1 MIFVVATIFVSIIYR
16 AAGFTQSQS
25 INAPNCQS
33 PLVMSGFTVPYQ
45 TTPAFMGFAGNYHN
59 ICHLNQG
66 ASFPLN
72 NYGAV
77 GAGQVSSSWTE
88 LTLLGQINIIG
99 TSAANAEMWWLP
111 LSGNNGNNQAT
122 NMYSLASYE
131 NNSSQLELAFFT
143 PVATATAKLITTIS
157 YTRAYDC
164 TSRVNYTI
172 TQTASKSTLSCR
184 AGGTANLYLFG
195 ISPLFNIFSPIL
207 NDPQLYSV
215 NGNGFITLNFT
226 FSGNTVVINNPRLVN
241 FYMVGAQT
249 HYMQFMMLDINSTY
263 PWPAQ
268 CGSYAS
274 ESAVGEM
281 NLLLPSMTGA
291 TCSASQ
297 SESRS
302 TSHKSRSH
310 HSHSESHSKT
320 HHSHSESHSI
330 TRSESV
336 YEPKCES
343 PLVRSAFTTAS
354 QTTPPLVGFAGPY
367 PSLCR
372 FNDLI
377 NTEYYSAIG
386 AGQVGSGATTLSLAT
401 TIALVGTN
409 SSNANLWFFPIKG
422 FNGDNSVP
430 NKIPWTQF
438 ASNGGLDHYTNL
450 EFIYIAPGASGSAS
464 LVLTLSYTRA
474 GQCIANVAY
483 TTTLTVGIVGVTC
496 NPLGTHP
503 EAWEFVWTNIQN
515 NFNSIVTDP
524 LMYSTHGNGFMSLS
538 LAFSGSGQTV
548 YNPRLYEIYIIG
560 SPITPLRKMFLDIN
574 ASYPWPA
581 QCGNF
586 NSGTAVGE
594 AILALNPSEPTC
606 SESDSHSK
614 SHHSDSKSHH
624 SDSKSRHSDS
634 HSKSRE
640 SHSHSH
646 SKSHDSHSLSKSH
659 HSDSHSKSHKSDSH
673 SKSHHSDSHSKSH
686 KSDSHSKSHKSDSH
700 SKSHHSDSLSKS
712 HKSDSHSKSHKSD
725 SHSKS
730 HHSDSHSKS
739 HESDSHSKSH
749 HSDSLSKSHESDSHS
764 KSHESNSLSKSHESD
779 SLSDSHHSDSNSQ
792 SLDPTRSA
800 SLSASHGSPSST
812 RSVYHPSARRLLGDY
827 TCSATIQNFG
837 HHSLIV
843 NNINGS
849 NGVCMPPLS
858 IYDGVLE
865 QNVTAAAPLVFGGA
879 FVAYNSSAA
888 LMWGTLIDNMIPLN
902 IQIVAAVNYGADSAP
917 YCDPQVILQVLSP
930 ITPDYCQ
937 YSLDITPSTI
947 VCAPISTQFLSD
959 FASFSDID
967 EFCGVNLTGNVI
979 DDIYACD
986 LSALETA
993 GYLLQLI
1000 VSPPTNNASC
1010 AGTVYSQMFST
1021 FYGFNITDGQVA
1033 ISLVNRTEGCVPT
1046 DVPACVPPE
1055 FTPSPT
1061 PSASPE
1067 PNYGD
1072 YTCGAT
1078 IENFGANDII
1088 INNRNGSHGVCV
1100 PPLPTEDGVF
1110 QQNITDARPLVF
1122 GGAFVAYNS
1131 SAALMW
1137 GTLID
1142 PANNILI
1149 AMLASVNYGAAS
1161 SPYCD
1166 PEVIMQVL
1174 PANTRDNCQYS
1185 LDITPSTIVCQRI
1198 AGAFFPDGVSFLH
1211 LEDFCGVNISGAIIE
1226 DVYSCNVS
1234 VIPVGAYV
1242 LQAVFT
1248 APPTNASCADAV
1260 YTRMFTIFN
1269 WMNTTGGQMPIPLVN
1284 RTEGCV
1290 PTDVPACVPQSYS
1303 QSISSSQSA
1312 SMSMTPSCTH
1322 TTRNTGYQPLV
1333 FLNPGN
1339 VDNFTGVPLSCED
1352 VLVYNQFY
1360 SPAEPD
1366 DISVTGLLSVLPGDL
1381 YRLFDASLP
1390 LPAFNYVI
1398 VQVLL
1403 SSNIS
1408 AEAAADGVLVSLSYA
1423 PYDIPYASCDLPY
1436 AYTTIY
1442 CEVLASSSETFC
1454 DRVTNIGFDM
1464 SSWTDYNCSFPS
1476 LTVGDYW
1483 VEISIEHTSL
1493 NDTQSQ
1499 VFLTSIRHEGDSG
1512 GTIYRSF
1519 LMQPVC
1525 QQYLLPPECV
1535 APGPVGNLTCTPDI
1549 QNYGPNAFVINDM
1562 NATGDL
1568 CRRGLYDYNVP
1579 DFDGILATDVSAST
1593 PLVFAGQYKVTT
1605 NDESRIFGSSTIF
1618 NASYGI
1624 VIDVLASLEN
1634 FNATLS
1640 VAPVVVL
1647 TYLPH
1652 DIPNTCD
1659 DSYTDAPPSVVCT
1672 PTGDDEIA
1680 NGAQGLFYGQPVVCG
1695 VNVSGPIDSARYRC
1709 PLNLTFGVYTLKILY
1724 VPPANQPGMVYPQLF
1739 TLISGT
1745 NLTGGTAPLTF
1756 LPQTE
1761 GCRPLTVPGCTSCSP
1776 RIRNSGSE
1784 PLVFMPANSPSNIT
1798 NVPAQCRQ
1806 VPLIFNE
1813 HYPVGYSDD
1822 INITTEWDVALGGA
1836 FRMFE
1841 MTDYSAPFEIL
1852 EIAVATGFNLT
1863 VGRPDILGV
1872 RVFMS
1877 YALANASGADNTLPC
1892 DSNAYT
1898 TIECVGRDFSINI
1911 CGGAMSYDY
1920 FGLGTLGSGYDCM
1933 LPDVP
1938 PGAYLLQISVIHTNF
1953 TASQIFVTGILS
1965 GNITNGTFYYLP
1977 FIQPTCSEFV
1987 LSHECV
1993 PLPPTQSYS
2002 QSVSPS
2008 PLIPIG
2014 HRVCTPQVENFG
2026 SDPLLIDNY
2035 NGSHGVCARIGD
2047 HITPDYVADGT
2058 FGTNVSVWT
2067 PFIFGG
2073 PYQMINPGFLVLWNT
2088 PIDPTQYLFVDV
2100 LSTVNFDIVDN
2111 YYLILQDV
2119 PEILLQIVPDFVPG
2133 TCPRNTTISAETI
2146 LCVPISG
2153 EYSRHGDPGRH
2164 NIFCGVNYSN
2174 PYADIKYVCNTTL
2187 FALTPQPG
2195 TLQLIVT
2202 PAGPNATK
2210 LLYEQMYVRLRAY
2223 SAIFDSLIVIP
2234 LLFPT
2239 ENCTAVTLP
2248 PCTPESASD
2257 SHSASASQSMS
2268 HYSPSHQSQSP
2279 SQPCEP
2285 TLRNS
2290 GDEPLVFLNYNVPD
2304 NIVGGGTT
2312 CPIYQLAFNEYPDV
2326 GDIEY
2331 INITGKW
2338 IVTGNVTN
2346 PYYQMFEMPA
2356 PEPASPTWPGV
2367 FTGLTV
2373 TVIYAA
2379 TYPYNISDYGVSAS
2393 LAVQTNPSDY
2403 GLPCQSDTYAPDDC
2417 PLSSVEEFPP
2427 EYLFEFS
2434 CPRITNYYIRVFFM
2448 TFACRFYVLP
2458 PAVDTHEP
2466 VQLSIVHNRT
2476 LVPNSQVFLGLIT
2489 DDTNTFNVPFMPTPC
2504 REYVLG
2510 ADCGVTQSQS
2520 MSHQS
2525 VSPKLNQGNYTCSAT
2540 VKNFGPDSIFINNFN
2555 GSNGICG
2562 NGFKAYPYPPPT
2574 GPRPVEA
2581 YFADGTLDD
2590 NVTIWTPMI
2599 FGGPFNY
2606 IEAGD
2611 AVLWGTEF
2619 YLGRDIEVHI
2629 IATVNFYNFTSLP
2642 DYKADLHAGQEDA
2655 PVILIQLYENSME
2668 GVCLNN
2674 ITNQSTTITCHAYSW
2689 FVIPRSDYYDQDYV
2703 TTPNEFCG
2711 VPLTHDTPLIDI
2723 WYTCDLTTLNT
2734 SYADLVMQIFP
2745 GGANASKIVYEQMYV
2760 RVNAYSIYDYYSYI
2774 EIPLVNRTEGCRPTE
2789 LPGCVPLV
2797 EGCTPT
2803 IENFGVDPLL
2813 IDNYNGKGT
2822 ICPQGGKPTP
2832 DYADGILDTNV
2843 TIWSPFVFGGAL
2855 SIIETTVGEIWGTFF
2870 DPSNGLFVEIT
2881 ANVNFP
2887 VLGVDQDNDYAALV
2901 ADQPTVILQTVP
2913 EFEQGECPR
2922 NTTFTPGT
2930 THCTFDEVEYVVN
2943 GYILISGN
2951 PVVCGVNHSQTFVKY
2966 FFICR
2971 TSAFSVGTNAELDL
2985 MIFPGG
2991 VNASKIVFSNF
3002 YAQVFVTQNA
3012 TEDVIPLTFLEE
3024 STPCAPVTLPPCVP
3038 EMSPSASISPS
3049 PSILRSHACGATIE
3063 NFGADRLLIS
3073 SVDGVDGV
3081 CMAIT
3086 GVDYYYY
3093 DGAFETN
3100 VTEWT
3105 PLTFGGPLSI
3115 LEGGAADFWGTFINP
3130 TLAITIDLTAN
3141 VNFPSFGFTPDYE
3154 DYNQLLQDVPVVLIQ
3169 LVYDFSAGQCPRN
3182 TSVTTDTIVCSSQSR
3197 FYSARSGRGPP
3208 PPYCGVNA
3216 SQPAIDVRYKCR
3228 LPILPVGTN
3237 AEAEL
3242 IIFPSGVNASK
3253 IVYTHLYMHVEAFQN
3268 VSDHRIPVPL
3278 LNETKDCKAV
3288 VLPPCVPEIIQSP
3301 SMSPSASHLPG
3312 HACAPTIENFGAD
3325 PLLINSWDGRG
3336 GVCSATMYENDYYDG
3351 AFDTNVTAWTPL
3363 TFGGPLSIIETGVGE
3378 LWGTFFDPMRV
3389 ITIHLLANVN
3399 FPSFGFQPD
3408 YYDYNEL
3415 TQDVPVVL
3423 LQLLYNVSTGQC
3435 PRNMSIDVNTII
3447 CNPVERVYFKR
3458 RNRPPPIPE
3467 VCGVNTSQPFIDVE
3481 YHCDLS
3487 ALPVGTN
3494 AEAELVLFPSGV
3506 NASKIV
3512 YSHLFMHVEVDQNR
3526 TDNRIP
3532 VPLLNETEYCKAVVL
3547 PPCVPAFTPSASP
3560 SPTLPFRCNGEH
3572 MSVLTNSYFRNGDVY
3587 ELTEAQLPL
3596 FASPYLPHCINSTH
3610 LLFNYPP
3617 PVPYGIVD
3625 EIDVTTTLSV
3635 DVSGRYKLFN
3645 MGTFE
3650 HAIESLEVEI
3660 LSLGNFSVDQVI
3672 SNLVVTMYYSV
3683 EGEIPLRCD
3692 DPDADT
3698 DYTMVNCSLVAAR
3711 DPCPPL
3717 SYYAG
3722 QDALNIFSCRFPAL
3736 PHGTYLIELVVYHD
3750 NIDLSQGQVFIE
3762 KLLGVYNSGSSYYVI
3777 PAYQIPPS
3785 CVGVIFTPRCPSP
3798 METYSESQSLSHA
3811 SPACGHPVRDS
3822 GPSQL
3827 IFLNEGV
3834 VDEFT
3839 FNNTQCN
3846 LSPLIYAA
3854 SYDAGADFI
3863 GVLGAL
3869 DVQPSGQWVLY
3880 GMDPAAPQRVDN
3892 LYVTVYQGSND
3903 DTSPADNGVQ
3913 VFFVYAPSNETD
3925 GFQAPCHIPGVYT
3938 SVNCTAVFN
3947 LNLTAGGDCT
3957 RAQGGAS
3964 YLWRTDYDCTAPT
3977 LAPSTNYMVEL
3988 LVAHTNPSSDQGQVF
4003 LGDIIGE
4010 YFNESVVTF
4019 PVPIF
4024 EPACSEYS
4032 IGSECPPPTPSQS
4045 ESPERYVC
4053 EPTVQNYGAL
4063 PMIINNVNGSNGLC
4077 MPNYPANV
4085 ADGVF
4090 ERGANHSAPIVFGG
4104 DYILVSS
4111 TYANLWGTEIDPSLG
4126 LDVYIIASTFC
4137 KTGDSNLP
4145 VVTLQPYPF
4154 GTPDQCQYT
4163 VLPNRNGTAC
4173 VLVSDYCQRRDP
4185 DTVDYGNPVY
4195 PTDELCGVVN
4205 TQNLLVAQYHC
4216 DMSSIYRRRGG
4227 ISESVLQLVIDPPAP
4242 GGPGLGYNQTFIR
4255 LEAHQYDAGP
4265 VIEVPLV
4272 NPTTNCRPITLPA
4285 CGYHSLSDSQS
4296 MTASQSPEFG
4306 CVAVP
4311 SVIRDSSPGPMVL
4324 EITQPSIWPWPGFY
4338 PMCID
4343 GNELIFNLNSDY
4355 STLTLGE
4362 PDNIRITTTLTVLG
4376 GENKLFDLHAF
4387 QYYFG
4392 SYVLEI
4398 LSNGNFVSTQIISN
4412 VTVTMSWASQAS
4424 CIDQVPC
4431 SFPAAYT
4438 VVQCYLYDWGWP
4450 CESMNET
4457 ANLYACNAPD
4467 LPDGVYLLE
4476 FAILHA
4482 NVDPTQ
4488 SQIFLDNI
4496 IGVYA
4501 HYEGSV
4507 TLPFLN
4513 MNPGCEG
4520 VVLTSA
4526 CAACNSGFVRATEP
4540 FVIEFAHVPGSGGP
4554 VAEGLP
4560 NCSSGTLAY
4569 NRDFMLG
4576 NQNIGILGPYF
4587 VDTSVFPYL
4596 FSMFAMP
4603 TPVPLGILPDTLV
4616 VEIIATGDFTFSPP
4630 LETLSVYLS
4639 VANASSADDEA
4650 PCNAPYG
4657 SYIINECSLDNAG
4670 YGCRSDYY
4678 DTQAYYIYNCPLP
4691 ITSSGDYLVDLTI
4704 LSPDNT
4710 PYEMGL
4716 FLGEVDAFLGPF
4728 TGGSYLTLVPFMN
4741 NECAIG
4747 ANFSL
4752 TSECAGPEPETPC
4765 DDSGHTNLM
4774 AFQRGSVLETF
4785 NDSASCFVD
4794 YMLTPAGN
4802 MFQGFVGFS
4811 IPVDLF
4817 DSTPPISV
4825 SFMVISY
4832 GGPYIPQNTFF
4843 MSYTTTCGTYDIVN
4857 ACSSTTPTLTFDT
4870 FPEDCPVTY
4879 AQQGNTLP
4887 LGSSAFNINHCTSP
4901 IPPGARSLD
4910 IVFINVPGN
4919 IVFYIGDILIQTDD
4933 YSVSYDITD
4942 EPCTPTLLPAA
4953 TCQCVECA
4961 HCVGASI

>member
-1 MIFVVATIFVSIIYR
+1 MLFFVVILSVCAIY
-16 AAGFTQSQS
+16 GVGSVTNSESKSMQSQS
-25 INAPNCQS
+25 QSHSVYAVNCES
-33 PLVMSGFTVPYQ
+33 PLVLSAFTVPYQ
-45 TTPAFMGFAGNYHN
+45 STPAFMGFVGTYHN
-59 ICHLNQG
+59 ICHQKEG
-66 ASFPLN
+66 ASVRN
-72 NYGAV
+72 TAYGAV
-77 GAGQVSSSWTE
+77 GAGQVSSTDDV
-88 LTLLGQINIIG
+88 LTLIGQIQIQG
-99 TSAANAEMWWLP
+99 STPSNAQMWWLP
-111 LSGNNGNNQAT
+111 LAGFNGNNQAT
-122 NMYSLASYE
+122 NLYSLAAFTSNYTQLKLSFTAP
-131 NNSSQLELAFFT
+131 NSAPTGNLIFT
-143 PVATATAKLITTIS
+143 VS
-157 YTRAYDC
+157 YTRAGQC
-164 TSRVNYTI
+164 VSLANYTTSVLI
-172 TQTASKSTLSCR
+172 I
-184 AGGTANLYLFG
+184 ANLQSCNPSGVGYLYTFSIVSLSTIFG
-195 ISPLFNIFSPIL
+195 PIL
-207 NDPQLYSV
+207 NDRKLYGS
-215 NGNGFITLNFT
+215 NGNGFISLNFT
-226 FSGNTVVINNPRLVN
+226 FVGSTAPIYNARLVN
-241 FYMVGAQT
+241 LEMTGAHT
-249 HYMQFMMLDINSTY
+249 TYMQFMMLDINSTY

-268 CGSYAS
+268 CGNYTTAT
-274 ESAVGEM
+274 AVGEM
-281 NLLLPSMTGA
+281 NLLVAAPEP
-291 TCSASQ
+291 TCSQSHSVSHHSHSKSHDSHSQ

-302 TSHKSRSH
+302 VYTPACDS
-310 HSHSESHSKT
+310 
-320 HHSHSESHSI
+320 
-330 TRSESV
+330 SV
-336 YEPKCES
+336 
-343 PLVRSAFTTAS
+343 VQSAFSTPA
-354 QTTPPLVGFAGPY
+354 QITPPLVGFVGESSKVCFVGEAGY
-367 PSLCR
+367 T
-372 FNDLI
+372 N
-377 NTEYYSAIG
+377 EWYSSIG
-386 AGQVGSGATTLSLAT
+386 AGQEAATAMPLILTGRISVLG
-401 TIALVGTN
+401 V
-409 SSNANLWFFPIKG
+409 NAANCSLWFFPLSG
-422 FNGDNSVP
+422 WNGDNSNP
-430 NKIPWTQF
+430 NKVALNIISFTVNPALQTFQ
-438 ASNGGLDHYTNL
+438 
-450 EFIYIAPGASGSAS
+450 FIYIAPVATVQAK
-464 LVLTLSYTRA
+464 LVVTFSYTRA
-474 GQCIANVAY
+474 GQCTAMQNY
-483 TTTLTVGIVGVTC
+483 TTTVTATPSSSFC
-496 NPLGTHP
+496 ANLGTNQNT
-503 EAWEFVWTNIQN
+503 WTFNVN
-515 NFNSIVTDP
+515 NVPSFLVPIASDP
-524 LMYSTHGNGFMSLS
+524 LLYSTHGNGFISVNLTFYGSTTPVANARLMSARLVGAGSVVFRKMLLDLNNTYPWQCGSWAALS
-538 LAFSGSGQTV
+538 AVGQKILT
-548 YNPRLYEIYIIG
+548 
-560 SPITPLRKMFLDIN
+560 ITP
-574 ASYPWPA
+574 
-581 QCGNF
+581 
-586 NSGTAVGE
+586 VE
-594 AILALNPSEPTC
+594 PSC
-606 SESDSHSK
+606 SESESHSK
-614 SHHSDSKSHH
+614 SHESDSKSHH
-624 SDSKSRHSDS
+624 SDSKSRHS
-634 HSKSRE
+634 
-640 SHSHSH
+640 HSH
-646 SKSHDSHSLSKSH
+646 SKSHDSHS
-659 HSDSHSKSHKSDSH
+659 DSHS
-673 SKSHHSDSHSKSH
+673 
-686 KSDSHSKSHKSDSH
+686 
-700 SKSHHSDSLSKS
+700 L
-712 HKSDSHSKSHKSD
+712 
-725 SHSKS
+725 SKS

-749 HSDSLSKSHESDSHS
+749 HSDSHSKSHHSDSQSKSHHSDSHSKSHESTSLSKSHHSESHSKSHESDSHS
-764 KSHESNSLSKSHESD
+764 KSH
-779 SLSDSHHSDSNSQ
+779 HSDSSSQ
-792 SLDPTRSA
+792 SLDPTRSS
-800 SLSASHGSPSST
+800 SLSASHASPSST

-865 QNVTAAAPLVFGGA
+865 QNVTAAAPLVFGGQLMIYGSGYA
-879 FVAYNSSAA
+879 I
-888 LMWGTLIDNMIPLN
+888 MWGTPIDNMIPLN
-902 IQIVAAVNYGADSAP
+902 IQIAAAVNYGADSAP
-917 YCDPQVILQVLSP
+917 YCDPQVILQVLLP

-959 FASFSDID
+959 FASLSDID

-986 LSALETA
+986 LSGIDIATH
-993 GYLLQLI
+993 LLQVI

-1061 PSASPE
+1061 PSASPG

-1166 PEVIMQVL
+1166 PEVVMQVL

-1198 AGAFFPDGVSFLH
+1198 AGGFVPNGESFFH
-1211 LEDFCGVNISGAIIE
+1211 LEDFCGVNISGAVIE

-1248 APPTNASCADAV
+1248 PPPTNASCADAV
-1260 YTRMFTIFN
+1260 YSRMFTIFN

-1303 QSISSSQSA
+1303 QSASISHESA
-1312 SMSMTPSCTH
+1312 SLSPSPACINTF
-1322 TTRNTGYQPLV
+1322 RNTGDAPLV
-1333 FLNPGN
+1333 FLNAFV
-1339 VDNFTGVPLSCED
+1339 VDNITGIPDSCQYPII
-1352 VLVYNQFY
+1352 YNEYY
-1360 SPAEPD
+1360 SPTQPD
-1366 DISVTGLLSVLPGDL
+1366 DIKLTGPLVVTPGK
-1381 YRLFDASLP
+1381 YYQLFDARDAVSQFASFEVRL
-1390 LPAFNYVI
+1390 I
-1398 VQVLL
+1398 M
-1403 SSNIS
+1403 SGNIS
-1408 AEAAADGVLVSLSYA
+1408 ADPFVNGVMVFFSYA
-1423 PYDIPYASCDLPY
+1423 SASFADDYPLCDVPY
-1436 AYTTIY
+1436 AYTTTE
-1442 CEVLASSSETFC
+1442 CTHVDSGGASDC
-1454 DRVTNIGFDM
+1454 DRAFFIGFERRGDAV
-1464 SSWTDYNCSFPS
+1464 YNCSVPD
-1476 LTVGDYW
+1476 LPVGNYL
-1483 VEISIEHTSL
+1483 VELAIEHTSL
-1493 NDTQSQ
+1493 NDTESQ
-1499 VFLTSIRHEGDSG
+1499 IFLSHIQIPNEDYYSYEYGVH
-1512 GTIYRSF
+1512 
-1519 LMQPVC
+1519 LMEPVC
-1525 QQYLLPPECV
+1525 TQFVVEPECV
-1535 APGPVGNLTCTPDI
+1535 VPGPVGNLTCTPDI

-1593 PLVFAGQYKVTT
+1593 PLVFAGTYKVTT
-1605 NDESRIFGSSTIF
+1605 GDETRIFESSTLI
-1618 NASYGI
+1618 NATYGI

-1709 PLNLTFGVYTLKILY
+1709 PLNLTFGVYTLKIVF

-1761 GCRPLTVPGCTSCSP
+1761 GCRPLTVPGCTFCGH

-1784 PLVFMPANSPSNIT
+1784 PLVFLPANSPSNIT

-1813 HYPVGYSDD
+1813 HYPLGYSDD
-1822 INITTEWDVALGGA
+1822 INITTQWDVADDGR

-1841 MTDYSAPFEIL
+1841 MPSYGAQFKIL
-1852 EIAVATGFNLT
+1852 EIDVATGFNLT
-1863 VGRPDILGV
+1863 VGTPDTLGV

-1877 YALANASGADNTLPC
+1877 YALANASGADGNLPC

-1898 TIECVGRDFSINI
+1898 TIECGGGDLSINL

-1920 FGLGTLGSGYDCM
+1920 FGLGTLGSRYLCI
-1933 LPDVP
+1933 LPDVA

-1953 TASQIFVTGILS
+1953 TASQIFLTSILS
-1965 GNITNGTFYYLP
+1965 GNITNRTFDFLP
-1977 FIQPTCSEFV
+1977 FIQPSCSEFV
-1987 LSHECV
+1987 LSPECV
-1993 PLPPTQSYS
+1993 PPPITQSYS

-2100 LSTVNFDIVDN
+2100 LSTVNFDIVDS

-2223 SAIFDSLIVIP
+2223 SAIFDSLIAIP

-2239 ENCTAVTLP
+2239 QNCTAVTLP
-2248 PCTPESASD
+2248 PCTPESPSE
-2257 SHSASASQSMS
+2257 SHSTSVYSHSKSVYSQSQSHSNSRLLTRHCAPTIENFGPNSIIINNVDGAGTLCPTYMSDYYYYDYTADAVIDKNVTDFNPFTIGGRVSIIDPGLGEFWGTYYDPSQQVLVNVLANVNFPSSNVDYYEFYEDIPLVILQPIANFGPNECPRNISIDADTIVCAVISRDYHPFGIKDPTPQIRCGVNESRAFVDIRSLCDTSLLGVGADVELDMVIFPYGVNSTSIVYSNINVRVALRQNVTDDYIQLSFLNETYGCEPVKLPGCVVQSASQSAS
-2268 HYSPSHQSQSP
+2268 HESQSP
-2279 SQPCEP
+2279 SQPCAP

-2290 GDEPLVFLNYNVPD
+2290 GDEPLLFLNYNVPD
-2304 NIVGGGTT
+2304 TIAGGGTT
-2312 CPIYQLAFNEYPDV
+2312 CPVYQLAFNEYPDV

-2403 GLPCQSDTYAPDDC
+2403 GLPCQSDTYALLDC
-2417 PLSSVEEFPP
+2417 PLSSS
-2427 EYLFEFS
+2427 FEFTGYFLDEFV
-2434 CPRITNYYIRVFFM
+2434 CPRITNYYERVISL

-2510 ADCGVTQSQS
+2510 ADCGVSQS
-2520 MSHQS
+2520 ASQSVSHQS

-2562 NGFKAYPYPPPT
+2562 NGFKAYRSPA
-2574 GPRPVEA
+2574 GPRPVRP
-2581 YFADGTLDD
+2581 YWADGTLDD

-2619 YLGRDIEVHI
+2619 YAGRDIEVHI

-2642 DYKADLHAGQEDA
+2642 DYTADLHAGQEDA
-2655 PVILIQLYENSME
+2655 PVILIQLYENRME

-2689 FVIPRSDYYDQDYV
+2689 FVIPRSDYYDEDYV
-2703 TTPNEFCG
+2703 STPNEFCG
-2711 VPLTHDTPLIDI
+2711 VPLTHDTALIDI
-2723 WYTCDLTTLNT
+2723 WYTCDLTTLTT

-2789 LPGCVPLV
+2789 LPGCVPRV

-2803 IENFGVDPLL
+2803 IKNFGVDPLL

-2822 ICPQGGKPTP
+2822 ICPQGGKSTP

-2887 VLGVDQDNDYAALV
+2887 VIGVDQDNDYAALV

-2913 EFEQGECPR
+2913 EFAQGECPR
-2922 NTTFTPGT
+2922 NTTFSPDSI
-2930 THCTFDEVEYVVN
+2930 HCTFDEVEYVVN

-2951 PVVCGVNHSQTFVKY
+2951 PVVCGVNHSQIFVKY
-2966 FFICR
+2966 LFICDV
-2971 TSAFSVGTNAELDL
+2971 SALAVGTNVELDL

-2991 VNASKIVFSNF
+2991 LNASKIVFSNF
-3002 YAQVFVTQNA
+3002 YTRVLVWQNVT
-3012 TEDVIPLTFLEE
+3012 EIEIPVTFLEE
-3024 STPCAPVTLPPCVP
+3024 TTPCAPVTLPPCVP

-3049 PSILRSHACGATIE
+3049 PSILRSHACSATIE

-3081 CMAIT
+3081 CTAVIPA
-3086 GVDYYYY
+3086 DRYYYY

-3105 PLTFGGPLSI
+3105 PLTFGAPFSV
-3115 LEGGAADFWGTFINP
+3115 LEDGAADLWGTFINP
-3130 TLAITIDLTAN
+3130 TLAVTISLTAN

-3154 DYNQLLQDVPVVLIQ
+3154 DYNELAEDAPVVLLQ
-3169 LVYDFSAGQCPRN
+3169 LLYDFSAGQCPRN
-3182 TSVTTDTIVCSSQSR
+3182 VSITADTVICALRGR
-3197 FYSARSGRGPP
+3197 FYGERSGRGHDPV
-3208 PPYCGVNA
+3208 YCGVNT
-3216 SQPAIDVRYKCR
+3216 SQPFIDVTYQCD
-3228 LPILPVGTN
+3228 LSALPVGTN

-3253 IVYTHLYMHVEAFQN
+3253 IVYTHLYVHVEAFQN
-3268 VSDHRIPVPL
+3268 ASGYRI
-3278 LNETKDCKAV
+3278 T
-3288 VLPPCVPEIIQSP
+3288 
-3301 SMSPSASHLPG
+3301 
-3312 HACAPTIENFGAD
+3312 
-3325 PLLINSWDGRG
+3325 
-3336 GVCSATMYENDYYDG
+3336 
-3351 AFDTNVTAWTPL
+3351 
-3363 TFGGPLSIIETGVGE
+3363 
-3378 LWGTFFDPMRV
+3378 
-3389 ITIHLLANVN
+3389 
-3399 FPSFGFQPD
+3399 
-3408 YYDYNEL
+3408 
-3415 TQDVPVVL
+3415 
-3423 LQLLYNVSTGQC
+3423 
-3435 PRNMSIDVNTII
+3435 
-3447 CNPVERVYFKR
+3447 
-3458 RNRPPPIPE
+3458 
-3467 VCGVNTSQPFIDVE
+3467 
-3481 YHCDLS
+3481 
-3487 ALPVGTN
+3487 
-3494 AEAELVLFPSGV
+3494 
-3506 NASKIV
+3506 
-3512 YSHLFMHVEVDQNR
+3512 
-3526 TDNRIP
+3526 

-3547 PPCVPAFTPSASP
+3547 PPCMPQIIETESMSPRPSP
-3560 SPTLPFRCNGEH
+3560 SFGCRGH
-3572 MSVLTNSYFRNGDVY
+3572 DMFMLTNSYVEGEEEY
-3587 ELTEAQLPL
+3587 QLVEGQYPFL
-3596 FASPYLPHCINSTH
+3596 HPSYLPNCINTT
-3610 LLFNYPP
+3610 LYLFNYDAPYG
-3617 PVPYGIVD
+3617 VPQGIVD
-3625 EIDVTTTLSV
+3625 AIDITTTLDV
-3635 DVSGRYKLFN
+3635 DVTGQYKMFG
-3645 MGTFE
+3645 MHTYE
-3650 HAIESLEVEI
+3650 HAIDALEVEI
-3660 LSLGNFSVDQVI
+3660 IARGDFSVDQVI
-3672 SNLVVTMYYSV
+3672 SNLVVTLYYSS
-3683 EGEIPLRCD
+3683 GGIRSLRCH
-3692 DPDADT
+3692 DPS
-3698 DYTMVNCSLVAAR
+3698 DYTMVNCSLVATS

-3717 SYYAG
+3717 TVYSG
-3722 QDALNIFSCRFPAL
+3722 KDAVNVFSCPL
-3736 PHGTYLIELVVYHD
+3736 PTFVYGVGYKIELSVYHD
-3750 NIDLSQGQVFIE
+3750 NIDPNQNQTFIQQ
-3762 KLLGVYNSGSSYYVI
+3762 LLGVYNNGSSYYVI
-3777 PAYQIPPS
+3777 PPYDIS
-3785 CVGVIFTPRCPSP
+3785 GGCVGVEFLPQCPAILQSR
-3798 METYSESQSLSHA
+3798 SESQSISHA
-3811 SPACGHPVRDS
+3811 SPSCEHPLRDS
-3822 GPSQL
+3822 GASQL
-3827 IFLNEGV
+3827 IFLNQGV

-3839 FNNTQCN
+3839 FDTSQCN
-3846 LSPLIYAA
+3846 LSPLVYAA

-3869 DVQPSGQWVLY
+3869 LVDPSGKWVLY
-3880 GMDPAAPQRVDN
+3880 GMDPADPQTTQN
-3892 LYVTVYQGSND
+3892 LYISIYQGSND
-3903 DTSPADNGVQ
+3903 DTSPAANGVQ

-3938 SVNCTAVFN
+3938 TVNCTAAFSV
-3947 LNLTAGGDCT
+3947 NLTAGGDCT
-3957 RAQGGAS
+3957 RAQGGS
-3964 YLWRTDYDCTAPT
+3964 TYLWRTDYDCLAPILT
-3977 LAPSTNYMVEL
+3977 PSTNYMVEI
-3988 LVAHTNPSSDQGQVF
+3988 LVAHTNPSSDQAQVF
-4003 LGDIIGE
+4003 LGGILGE

-4053 EPTVQNYGAL
+4053 EATVQNYGAL
-4063 PMIINNVNGSNGLC
+4063 PMVINNVNGTNGLC
-4077 MPNYPANV
+4077 MPNWPASV
-4085 ADGVF
+4085 ADGF
-4090 ERGANHSAPIVFGG
+4090 LERGVNHSAPIVFGG
-4104 DYILVSS
+4104 DYYWGSP
-4111 TYANLWGTEIDPSLG
+4111 TYAELWGDTYIDPSFG
-4126 LDVYIIASTFC
+4126 LDVYIIASTNC
-4137 KTGDSNLP
+4137 KGEDGNLP
-4145 VVTLQPYPF
+4145 TVTLQPYPL

-4173 VLVSDYCQRRDP
+4173 MPVSAYCQRRDP

-4216 DMSSIYRRRGG
+4216 DMSSIYRRRGYSIG
-4227 ISESVLQLVIDPPAP
+4227 SVLQLVIDPPAP
-4242 GGPGLGYNQTFIR
+4242 GGPGLGYNQTFVR
-4255 LEAHQYDAGP
+4255 LEAHGYDGGP

-4296 MTASQSPEFG
+4296 ESPSRSHSRETRSHSQSPEFG
-4306 CVAVP
+4306 CVAP
-4311 SVIRDSSPGPMVL
+4311 PAVIRDSSPGPLILV
-4324 EITQPSIWPWPGFY
+4324 ITQPSIWPRPGFY

-4355 STLTLGE
+4355 SALTLGE

-4392 SYVLEI
+4392 SYLLEI
-4398 LSNGNFVSTQIISN
+4398 LSNGNFASTQIINN

-4431 SFPAAYT
+4431 SFPTAYT
-4438 VVQCYLYDWGWP
+4438 IVQCSLVDWGWP
-4450 CESMNET
+4450 CETMNET
-4457 ANLYACNAPD
+4457 ANWYQCNAPE
-4467 LPDGVYLLE
+4467 LPDGVYLIE

-4496 IGVYA
+4496 YGVYEF
-4501 HYEGSV
+4501 YEGWYA
-4507 TLPFLN
+4507 LPFLD

-4526 CAACNSGFVRATEP
+4526 CVPCDSGLVRATQPYVME
-4540 FVIEFAHVPGSGGP
+4540 FVSVPTHGGP
-4554 VAEGLP
+4554 VPEGFPLC
-4560 NCSSGTLAY
+4560 NDGTLAY

-4587 VDTSVFPYL
+4587 VDTSSFPYH
-4596 FSMFAMP
+4596 FSMFATP

-4616 VEIIATGDFTFSPP
+4616 VKILATGNFIFSPP

-4639 VANASSADDEA
+4639 VGNASSAHDEA

-4657 SYIINECSLDNAG
+4657 SYIINECSLDSAG
-4670 YGCRSDYY
+4670 YGCGSDYY

-4716 FLGEVDAFLGPF
+4716 FLDTLDAFLGPF
-4728 TGGSYLTLVPFMN
+4728 TGGSYLTFVPFMN
-4741 NECAIG
+4741 TRCAIG
-4747 ANFSL
+4747 VNFSL

-4879 AQQGNTLP
+4879 AQEGNTLP

-4910 IVFINVPGN
+4910 IVFTNVPGN